1 MPAKSG
7 PVMSGLSGNEMYCLR
22 LKGLAPGELVI
33 GNSVYSIG
41 FLGSVG
47 AGLRNIAGG
56 EVTQVTHVIHDGRL
70 QAYKRMIA
78 EADEH
83 GGHGITSVTSD
94 LKNFHGSVEF
104 LSIGTCV
111 HHVDSADGDLHFS
124 TSSDGQ
130 ELYCQLDAGFDPIKF
145 VFGNVAYSVGV
156 GGGLIGGL
164 KSLGRGE
171 IKQFSDVFNHTRHL
185 ALQRL
190 VDEAKAI
197 GANAVVGIQT
207 TVMPFRGIH
216 EMMMTGTASRH
227 PELPKEYDANPV
239 TSDLTC
245 EEMWN
250 MVNIGYLP
258 IKLVMGTAVYSL
270 GFVGGVAAFFKSFS
284 RGEVSELTSLIYDAR
299 EHAIGLIR
307 DEASAIGADD
317 VIGIKT
323 HVHEMGG
330 LLEFMAIGTAVK
342 RFASLNTVTPTLPS
356 QAIIRD
362 KDTWISHEQGL
373 FQTVKSGKQDD

>member
-1 MPAKSG
+1 MT
-7 PVMSGLSGNEMYCLR
+7 VMSGLSGNEMYCLR

-33 GNSVYSIG
+33 GNSVYSLG
-41 FLGSVG
+41 FIGSVG
-47 AGLRNIAGG
+47 AGLRTMAGG
-56 EVTQVTHVIHDGRL
+56 EVTQVTQVIHEGRL
-70 QAYKRMIA
+70 QAYGRMIQ
-78 EADEH
+78 EAAHHQGD
-83 GGHGITSVTSD
+83 GVTSVSSE
-94 LKNFHGSVEF
+94 LKNYRGNVEF

-111 HHVDSADGDLHFS
+111 HHADSTAPEQHFS

-130 ELYCQLDAGFDPIKF
+130 ELYCQLDAGFTPIKF
-145 VFGNVAYSVGV
+145 VFGNVAYSIGI
-156 GGGLIGGL
+156 GGGIIGGL

-171 IKQFSDVFNHTRHL
+171 IKEYSDVLNHTRHL
-185 ALQRL
+185 ALSRL
-190 VDEAKAI
+190 VQEARAAR
-197 GANAVVGIQT
+197 ANAVVGIQT
-207 TVMPFRGIH
+207 TVMPFLGTH

-227 PELPKEYDANPV
+227 PELPSQYDETPV

-250 MVNIGYLP
+250 VVNMGLLP
-258 IKLVMGTAVYSL
+258 IKLVLGTAVYSL
-270 GFVGGVAAFFKSFS
+270 GIIGGMTAFLKSFV
-284 RGEVSELTSLIYDAR
+284 RGEVNELTSLIYEAR

-323 HVHEMGG
+323 HVHELGG

-342 RFASLNTVTPTLPS
+342 QFNQLKTVSSTLPP

-362 KDTWISHEQGL
+362 KETWISSQQGL
-373 FQTVKSGKQDD
+373 FQTVNARK

>member
-1 MPAKSG
+1 MS
-7 PVMSGLSGNEMYCLR
+7 VMSGLSGNEMYCLR

-33 GNSVYSIG
+33 GNSVYSLG
-41 FLGSVG
+41 FVGSLG
-47 AGLRNIAGG
+47 AGLRNLVGG
-56 EVTQVTHVIHDGRL
+56 EVTQVTQVIHDGRL
-70 QAYKRMIA
+70 QAYNRLIR
-78 EADEH
+78 EAVHH
-83 GGHGITSVTSD
+83 GGDGVTSVTSD
-94 LKNFHGSVEF
+94 LKNFHGNIEF
-104 LSIGTCV
+104 LAIGTCV
-111 HHVDSADGDLHFS
+111 HYADSTAGPHFS

-130 ELYCQLDAGFDPIKF
+130 ELYCQLDVGFSPIKF
-145 VFGNVAYSVGV
+145 VFGNVAYAIGL
-156 GGGLIGGL
+156 GGGIIGTL

-171 IKQFSDVFNHTRHL
+171 IKQYSDVLNHTRHL
-185 ALQRL
+185 ALARM
-190 VDEAKAI
+190 VHEAKTAN
-197 GANAVVGIQT
+197 ANAVVGIQT
-207 TVMPFRGIH
+207 TVMPFGGVH

-227 PELPKEYDANPV
+227 PDLPPEYDANPV

-250 MVNIGYLP
+250 MASMGYLP
-258 IKLVMGTAVYSL
+258 IKLVLGTAVYSL
-270 GFVGGVAAFFKSFS
+270 GLVGGMTSFFKSLV

-323 HVHEMGG
+323 HVNELGG

-342 RFASLNTVTPTLPS
+342 RFDTLKTLSPVLPP

-362 KDTWISHEQGL
+362 KDTWISHDQGL
-373 FQTVKSGKQDD
+373 LRSVKSGKPTD

>member
-1 MPAKSG
+1 MS
-7 PVMSGLSGNEMYCLR
+7 VMSGLSGNEMYCLN

-33 GNSVYSIG
+33 GNSVFSLG
-41 FLGSVG
+41 FVGSVG
-47 AGLRNIAGG
+47 AGLRNIVGG
-56 EVTQVTHVIHDGRL
+56 EVAQITQVIHEGRL
-70 QAYKRMIA
+70 EAYNRLIQ
-78 EADEH
+78 EAVQHKGD
-83 GGHGITSVTSD
+83 GVTSVTSE
-94 LKNFHGSVEF
+94 LKQFHGNVEF
-104 LSIGTCV
+104 LAIGTCV
-111 HHVDSADGDLHFS
+111 HYTDATTSSHFS

-130 ELYCQLDAGFDPIKF
+130 ELYCQLDAGFSPIKF

-156 GGGLIGGL
+156 GGGIIGAL

-171 IKQFSDVFNHTRHL
+171 IKQYSDILNRTRHL
-185 ALQRL
+185 ALARMVQ
-190 VDEAKAI
+190 EAKEAN
-197 GANAVVGIQT
+197 ANAVVGIQT
-207 TVMPFRGIH
+207 TVMPFSGIH

-227 PELPKEYDANPV
+227 PELPKEFDANPV
-239 TSDLTC
+239 TSDMTC

-250 MVNIGYLP
+250 MASMGYLP
-258 IKLVMGTAVYSL
+258 IKLVLGTAVYSL
-270 GFVGGVAAFFKSFS
+270 GIVGGMTSFFKSFV

-323 HVHEMGG
+323 YVNELGG

-342 RFASLNTVTPTLPS
+342 RFATLKTVSPTLPS

-362 KDTWISHEQGL
+362 KDTWISRDQGL
-373 FQTVKSGKQDD
+373 IRAVKSGKRND